1 MASQR
6 THSGQSL
13 EPSKLNLNTAINGN
27 DFINTK
33 ADNNNFNDSE
43 TSSPERGQWSGK
55 LDFVFSCISYAVG
68 LGNVW
73 RFP

>member
-1 MASQR
+1 MASQ
-6 THSGQSL
+6 SPDQSL
-13 EPSKLNLNTAINGN
+13 EPSKLNLNIAINGN

-33 ADNNNFNDSE
+33 ADNNNIDDSGK
-43 TSSPERGQWSGK
+43 SSPERGQWSGK